1 MALGKQ
7 IKKYRLAHGWTLEEL
22 SDRCD
27 VEVGTIS
34 ALEVRDSK
42 RSEKA
47 PAIAKALGLS
57 LEMLLDES
65 TDWSETARAQL
76 ISDRMTYGRMV
87 PAPEHQP
94 AAHHKAAENVSH
106 SLHVAFW
113 PFSVGQERFR
123 RLLSKEDIDSIDN
136 FIKGIVA
143 AREVDARKSGNG
155 S

>member
-1 MALGKQ
+1 MPLGKQ

-57 LEMLLDES
+57 LEQLLDES
-65 TDWSETARAQL
+65 TDWTAVAL
-76 ISDRMTYGRMV
+76 VHAISADVADR
-87 PAPEHQP
+87 
-94 AAHHKAAENVSH
+94 ENMPMKVMEPPSK
-106 SLHVAFW
+106 LATIPYW
-113 PFSVGQERFR
+113 PFSFSQEKFR
-123 RLLSKEDIDSIDN
+123 SLLTRKDIKSVDDYIS
-136 FIKGIVA
+136 GLLT
-143 AREVDARKSGNG
+143 ARENDHRKSGNG
-155 S
+155 AV

>member
-57 LEMLLDES
+57 LEQLLDES
-65 TDWSETARAQL
+65 TDWTAVALVRA
-76 ISDRMTYGRMV
+76 ISADVADRDVMPLLAME
-87 PAPEHQP
+87 PAPKMASIP
-94 AAHHKAAENVSH
+94 Y
-106 SLHVAFW
+106 W
-113 PFSVGQERFR
+113 PFSFSQERFR
-123 RLLSKEDIDSIDN
+123 TLLNRKDIKSIDDY
-136 FIKGIVA
+136 ICGLLT
-143 AREVDARKSGNG
+143 ARENDQRKSGNG
-155 S
+155 TA